1 MTVNIERPAIVPT
14 RVGQGTAVEQSRAV
28 AQVQAAVIS
37 AQQTPRDVPSA
48 MAEMRESCQM
58 RRLAEKA
65 FYRFPRGGQQV
76 SGESVHLAREL
87 ARCWRNIDYGLV
99 ELRRDDTYGQSE
111 MMAFAWDLQHN
122 TRNSSTFI
130 VPHTRGKKD
139 QPLLDARDIYEN
151 NANNGARRVREAIFA
166 VLPRWFVDEAVEICT
181 KTLENGG
188 GVPLATRIANAVEK
202 FADMKISVDQLEAKV
217 GLPTGKWTAVD
228 LAQLIV
234 IYGSLTRGEVRAED
248 EFPPRRVTAEEIT
261 SSVPAAS
268 EVPKNYGM
276 EAAQRLAEAN
286 GHVGHP
292 DGEYVKSCPACRMES
307 IEADRRAAE
316 E

>member
-1 MTVNIERPAIVPT
+1 MTTSIERPAIVAT

-37 AQQTPRDVPSA
+37 AQQNPRDVPSA
-48 MAEMRESCQM
+48 LAEMRESCQM

-99 ELRRDDTYGQSE
+99 ELRRDDAYGQSE

-122 TRNSSTFI
+122 TRNSSSFI

-139 QPLLDARDIYEN
+139 QPLVEARDIYEN

-181 KTLENGG
+181 KTLEGG
-188 GVPLATRIANAVEK
+188 GGIPLPTRIANAVEK
-202 FADMKISVDQLEAKV
+202 FADVKISVDQLEAKV

-228 LAQLIV
+228 LARLTV
-234 IYGSLTRGEVRAED
+234 IYGSIQRGEVQIED

-261 SSVPAAS
+261 ASVPKRPMNQGPRQEITGHTDHDPATLDTDCPGCIAENAAADQ
-268 EVPKNYGM
+268 
-276 EAAQRLAEAN
+276 AAVTQ
-286 GHVGHP
+286 
-292 DGEYVKSCPACRMES
+292 
-307 IEADRRAAE
+307 
-316 E
+316 